1 MDLKDGEEIGEGEEV
16 EKEKER
22 RWRWR
27 WRWRREGQG
36 LIGSGPILQFLHS
49 SLSQVLVFW
58 SVLPSGVKP
67 CPVCFSANWEQ
78 MS

>member
-16 EKEKER
+16 EKEIEIEMEKGL
-22 RWRWR
+22 
-27 WRWRREGQG
+27 REGQG